1 MKWYWWLGIGVLVV
15 GGAYVLFFRDDTKK
29 VADQRADT
37 LGIANPFA
45 GFGAGIL
52 TLGRRI
58 STSGGA

>member
-1 MKWYWWLGIGVLVV
+1 MKWYWWALIGVGVA
-15 GGAYVLFFRDDTKK
+15 GGAYLLFFRDNTKR

-52 TLGRRI
+52 TLGKRI
-58 STSGGA
+58 GTSGGA